1 MAGGEPGLQFSLCIL
16 PRLKHPVT
24 ISSNRSQNQH
34 IKPDWEIVLVLGQQE
49 KRTEHSRLLIQKVL
63 GQEAFSLLVK

>member
-34 IKPDWEIVLVLGQQE
+34 IKPDWEIVLVLGPAGKMHRALMAADSKGAWAGGFQL
-49 KRTEHSRLLIQKVL
+49 T
-63 GQEAFSLLVK
+63 G